1 MLFCQIFYSSIEK
14 KYHGF
19 LKNINN
25 NNNNEK
31 YVFDH

>member
-25 NNNNEK
+25 NNEK